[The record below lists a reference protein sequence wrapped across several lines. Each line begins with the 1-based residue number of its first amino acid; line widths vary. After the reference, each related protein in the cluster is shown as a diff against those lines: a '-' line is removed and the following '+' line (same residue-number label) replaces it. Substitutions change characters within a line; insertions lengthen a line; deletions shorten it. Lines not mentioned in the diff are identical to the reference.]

1 MKQGKRIK
9 KEAHQQPPMDKEQ
22 TNRRMLWRILL
33 VMLVLGV
40 LVFIPLGMQLYQ
52 VMIVDHDFYEGLA
65 IDNQTRTTTV
75 SASRGTIYDRN
86 MNILATSATVEN
98 VFLDPNEIM
107 TKDQDVNLIAD
118 GLSEILGVTEEF
130 VKTQAADTKM
140 RYKIISR
147 KLEQAK
153 ADEVRAFINENDLS
167 GIYLEPDTQRYY
179 PNGALSAHVL
189 GFVRTDNVGAEGI
202 EAYYDSYLEGTGGKI
217 ITAKGNYGSQMLYT
231 YEKYYEAS
239 DGDSLVL
246 TMDTTVQYYLQ
257 KHMEEAIEQYDVL
270 NGAFGL
276 VMDPNTG
283 EILGMAS
290 YNNYDPNNYL
300 EIYEESS
307 AEELQALWLEVQAK
321 LEGTDAREEAQEAYD
336 DALVAARLSQWR
348 NRCISDGYEPGSTFK
363 TITMAAAIEEGVV
376 SLTDTFVCTGSA
388 EIWGRLTP
396 LECWQHYGHGQ
407 ETLAQT
413 LQNSCNPALA
423 EISIRLG
430 GERFYEY
437 AEMFGLMER
446 TGVDLPG
453 EASGVFF
460 NKSYLTNYESY
471 GYSSLSVGAIGQTFK
486 VTPIQLVRAISAVVN
501 GGYLVEPYVVS
512 QVLDADNNVI
522 SETETTVIR
531 QVISEETSAIMR
543 DMMISV
549 VETGTGKNG
558 GVVGY
563 TIGGKTG
570 TSEKIDEF
578 DEFGNPVDDKIVSFV
593 GVAFDEEEKA
603 RYVVLIALDTPST
616 ATGLYISGGV
626 MAAPTVGNL
635 MADLLPY
642 LGIEPKYEGED
653 IRFMNVT
660 MPNCVGMDRNKAANT
675 LKEKSLTYRVVGSGD
690 TVTGQIPA
698 EGGTL
703 PGGSEVILYMGED
716 VPSGTITVPDFYGL
730 TVEQANARAAYY
742 GLYLQSKGA
751 QESSGTVTVTS
762 QDYAPGTQV
771 ARGTTVTVRFTDS
784 SARD

>member
-283 EILGMAS
+283 EIVDVTA
-290 YNNYDPNNYL
+290 PPVVP
-300 EIYEESS
+300 EEP
-307 AEELQALWLEVQAK
+307 EEPEEPEV
-321 LEGTDAREEAQEAYD
+321 
-336 DALVAARLSQWR
+336 
-348 NRCISDGYEPGSTFK
+348 
-363 TITMAAAIEEGVV
+363 IE
-376 SLTDTFVCTGSA
+376 
-388 EIWGRLTP
+388 
-396 LECWQHYGHGQ
+396 
-407 ETLAQT
+407 
-413 LQNSCNPALA
+413 
-423 EISIRLG
+423 
-430 GERFYEY
+430 
-437 AEMFGLMER
+437 
-446 TGVDLPG
+446 
-453 EASGVFF
+453 
-460 NKSYLTNYESY
+460 
-471 GYSSLSVGAIGQTFK
+471 
-486 VTPIQLVRAISAVVN
+486 
-501 GGYLVEPYVVS
+501 
-512 QVLDADNNVI
+512 
-522 SETETTVIR
+522 
-531 QVISEETSAIMR
+531 
-543 DMMISV
+543 
-549 VETGTGKNG
+549 
-558 GVVGY
+558 
-563 TIGGKTG
+563 
-570 TSEKIDEF
+570 
-578 DEFGNPVDDKIVSFV
+578 
-593 GVAFDEEEKA
+593 
-603 RYVVLIALDTPST
+603 
-616 ATGLYISGGV
+616 
-626 MAAPTVGNL
+626 
-635 MADLLPY
+635 
-642 LGIEPKYEGED
+642 
-653 IRFMNVT
+653 
-660 MPNCVGMDRNKAANT
+660 
-675 LKEKSLTYRVVGSGD
+675 
-690 TVTGQIPA
+690 TVT
-698 EGGTL
+698 
-703 PGGSEVILYMGED
+703 
-716 VPSGTITVPDFYGL
+716 
-730 TVEQANARAAYY
+730 
-742 GLYLQSKGA
+742 
-751 QESSGTVTVTS
+751 
-762 QDYAPGTQV
+762 YAD
-771 ARGTTVTVRFTDS
+771 AIR
-784 SARD
+784 

>member
-1 MKQGKRIK
+1 MKESKRTK
-9 KEAHQQPPMDKEQ
+9 KVGRKPDATDKEL
-22 TNRRMLWRILL
+22 TNRRMLWRIL
-33 VMLVLGV
+33 VAMLILGV
-40 LVFIPLGMQLYQ
+40 VVFIPLGMRLYQ
-52 VMIVDHDFYEGLA
+52 LMIVEHDFYEGLA
-65 IDNQTRTTTV
+65 IDNQTRSTFV

-98 VFLDPNEIM
+98 VFLDPNEIE
-107 TKDQDVNLIAD
+107 TKQQDVNLIAE

-147 KLEQAK
+147 KLEQDK
-153 ADEVRAFINENDLS
+153 ANEVRAFINEHDLS

-246 TMDTTVQYYLQ
+246 TIDTTVQYYLQ

-276 VMDPNTG
+276 VADPNTG

-290 YNNYDPNNYL
+290 FGNYDPNNYL
-300 EIYEESS
+300 EIYEPRA
-307 AEELQALWLEVQAK
+307 AEELLTLQQDVQALV
-321 LEGTDAREEAQEAYD
+321 EGTQAREEAESAYN
-336 DALVAARLSQWR
+336 DALVAARLAQWR

-376 SLTDTFVCTGSA
+376 SLNDTFYCGGQVD
-388 EIWGRLTP
+388 IWGRVDP
-396 LECWQHYGHGQ
+396 LDCWNHNGHGQ
-407 ETLAQT
+407 ETTAQA

-460 NKSYLTNYESY
+460 NKAYLTDYESY

-501 GGYLVEPYVVS
+501 GGYLVEPYVVA
-512 QVLDADNNVI
+512 QVLDAENNVI
-522 SETETTVIR
+522 SETETNVIR

-543 DMMISV
+543 EMMISV
-549 VETGTGKNG
+549 VTTGTGKNG
-558 GVVGY
+558 RVVGY

-570 TSEKIDEF
+570 TSEKIDVF
-578 DEFGNPVDDKIVSFV
+578 DEFGNRVDDKIVSFV
-593 GVAFDEEEKA
+593 GVAFDENEEAK
-603 RYVVLIALDTPST
+603 YICLIALDTPST

-635 MADLLPY
+635 LADLLPY
-642 LGIEPKYEGED
+642 LGMEANYEGED
-653 IRFMNVT
+653 IRYVNVT
-660 MPNCVGMDRNKAANT
+660 MPECKGLSLTAAAKA
-675 LKEKSLTYRVVGSGD
+675 LQEKSLTYRTVGDGD

-698 EGGTL
+698 AGNSL
-703 PGGSEVILYMGED
+703 PGASEVILYMGAEAPID
-716 VPSGTITVPDFYGL
+716 KVTVPDFYGL
-730 TVEQANARAAYY
+730 TVEQANARATNA

-762 QDYAPGTQV
+762 QDYAPGTEV
-771 ARGTTVTVRFTDS
+771 PRGTTITVRFTDS